1 MKNIKIEDIAM
12 PILVIFVLFMFIIPM
27 PSFLIDLMI
36 TINIGL
42 SVIILFTA
50 ISAKETLDFSTFP
63 TMLLI
68 STIFRLGINIST
80 TRSIILNQGDAG
92 ALVRTFGTFVTG
104 GGGTEGMVVGIIV
117 FILIF
122 LANFLVIT
130 KGAERVSEVAA
141 RFTLDAM
148 PGKQMAIDADLNS
161 GNIDEATA
169 RKRRENIQR
178 EADFYGSMDGASKF
192 VKGDAIFGIIATLV
206 NIIGG
211 LITGVVLYGM
221 EMADAFT
228 TYTNAT
234 IGDGLSSQIPALLIA
249 VATGITVTKAVSD
262 DSLGS
267 EVIRQFTQDANTLF
281 LVGAVI
287 AIMALIPGMPKPIMF
302 ALAAG
307 LIFLAYN
314 LRTKRKKEEEADD
327 VPEVVQQAEEIRKP
341 ENVVS
346 LLQVDPIELEFG
358 YGIIPLADASQ
369 GGDLLDR
376 VVMIRRQCA
385 IDLGLIVPVIRLRDN
400 IQFGS
405 NMYMI
410 KIKGNEVATG
420 EVMVDHY
427 LAMNPGDITEDIEG
441 IDTLEPAFGLPAK
454 WINER
459 RRDRAELL
467 GYTIVDPPSVIAT
480 HLTEVVRRHAHE
492 LLGRQQVQVLIDN
505 LRQQQPSLVDEVVPK
520 LFSLGDVQKVL
531 ANLLREGVSIRDMGT
546 IIETL
551 GDYGGMTRDPDMLT
565 EYVRQALKRTITGR
579 FVPDRRAHVITLDPT
594 LENQILDNIKQ
605 TEHGSYV
612 SLESDIVQR
621 VFASLRRAI
630 ERMTSLGLS
639 PIVLTSPVVR
649 FHFKKMVDSLVPDLV
664 VLSYNELEQNVDIQ
678 ADGVVSV

>member
-1 MKNIKIEDIAM
+1 MKAMKIGDIAM
-12 PILVIFVLFMFIIPM
+12 SVLVLSALMMFIIPLPPFM
-27 PSFLIDLMI
+27 IDLMI
-36 TINIGL
+36 ALNIGL
-42 SVIILFTA
+42 SVAILLVT
-50 ISAKETLDFSTFP
+50 INAKETLAFSTFP
-63 TMLLI
+63 TMILFSTIYRVAISI
-68 STIFRLGINIST
+68 STM
-80 TRSIILNQGDAG
+80 RSIISNQGDAG
-92 ALVRTFGTFVTG
+92 ELVRTFGTFVTG
-104 GGGTEGMVVGIIV
+104 GGGQTGLVVGMIA

-130 KGAERVSEVAA
+130 KGSERVAEVAA

-161 GNIDEATA
+161 GNIDEEQA
-169 RKRRENIQR
+169 RIRRKNIQR
-178 EADFYGSMDGASKF
+178 ESDFYGAMDGASKF
-192 VKGDAIFGIIATLV
+192 VKGDAIFGILTALV
-206 NIIGG
+206 DIIGG
-211 LITGVVLYGM
+211 LIVGM
-221 EMADAFT
+221 TIFGMDMATAAEIYVT
-228 TYTNAT
+228 AT

-249 VATGITVTKAVSD
+249 ASMGITVTKAVTE

-267 EVIRQFTQDANTLF
+267 DVLKQFGQNTGVLY
-281 LVGAVI
+281 LVSGVI
-287 AIMALIPGMPKPIMF
+287 ALMALIPGMPRMVMF
-302 ALAAG
+302 PLAAV
-307 LIFLAYN
+307 IAFLAYTI
-314 LRTKRKKEEEADD
+314 RSRIKKEEETEE

-410 KIKGNEVATG
+410 KIKGSEVATG
-420 EVMVDHY
+420 EVMTDHY
-427 LAMNPGDITEDIEG
+427 LAMNPGDITEEIEG
-441 IDTLEPAFGLPAK
+441 VDTLEPAFGLPAK

-480 HLTEVVRRHAHE
+480 HLTEVIRRHAHE

-505 LRQQQPSLVDEVVPK
+505 LRQNQPSLVEEVVPK

-546 IIETL
+546 VIETL

-565 EYVRQALKRTITGR
+565 EYVRQALKRTITAK
-579 FVPDRRAHVITLDPT
+579 FVPDRRARVITIDPN

-612 SLESDIVQR
+612 SLESDIVQKI
-621 VFASLRRAI
+621 FASLRRAI